1 MCLFDNIL
9 IYSWSARYTD
19 GGKKGENRYVDKKK
33 TTQEYNTQKEN
44 VYTNEHTKR
53 QMQRDKL

>member
-19 GGKKGENRYVDKKK
+19 GGKKGENRYV
-33 TTQEYNTQKEN
+33 EN
-44 VYTNEHTKR
+44 NSRIQYTKR
-53 QMQRDKL
+53 KRIYK

>member
-33 TTQEYNTQKEN
+33 KNSRIQY
-44 VYTNEHTKR
+44 TKR
-53 QMQRDKL
+53 KRIYK